1 VKISQD
7 SWSVGDV
14 ARLTGVTVRALHH
27 YDRIG
32 LLRPSIRSAAGYRGY
47 DQADLARLQ
56 RVLAYRE
63 LGFSLEDI
71 GRLLDDPDSDPVA
84 QLRHQHALVLERME
98 RLAQIAA
105 VLERT
110 LEAHTMGIKLTA
122 EEMLEVFGD
131 HDPTQYADEVQE
143 RWGDTDA
150 YQQSARRTST
160 YSKDDWIRIKAEQGA
175 AQARYAAVMA
185 AGLPADSPEA
195 MAAAEE
201 NRLLIDR
208 YFYDLSREM
217 HVKLGEM
224 YLADA
229 RFRKNYEDLAPGL
242 AQYVHDAI
250 AANAA
255 RPAG

>member
-1 VKISQD
+1 MKITED
-7 SWSVGDV
+7 SWSVGAV
-14 ARLTGVTVRALHH
+14 ARLAGVTVRALHH

-32 LLRPSIRSAAGYRGY
+32 LLRPSVRSSAGYRGY

-71 GRLLDDPDSDPVA
+71 GRLLDDPNSDPVT
-84 QLRHQHALVLERME
+84 QLRQQHELVLERME

-110 LEAHTMGIKLTA
+110 MEAHTMGIKLTA
-122 EEMLEVFGD
+122 EEMLEVFGE

-150 YQQSARRTST
+150 YQQSTQRTSSYT
-160 YSKDDWIRIKAEQGA
+160 KDDWIRIKAEQEA
-175 AQARYAAVMA
+175 AGVRFAEVMA

-201 NRLLIDR
+201 HRLLIDR
-208 YFYDLSREM
+208 YFYDLSREA
-217 HVKLGEM
+217 HVGLAEM
-224 YLADA
+224 YVADP
-229 RFRKNYEDLAPGL
+229 RFTKNYEDVAPGL

-250 AANAA
+250 VANAA
-255 RPAG
+255 R

>member
-1 VKISQD
+1 MKITQD
-7 SWSVGDV
+7 SWSVGEV
-14 ARLTGVTVRALHH
+14 ARLAGVTVRTLHH

-32 LLRPSIRSAAGYRGY
+32 LLQPSVRSSAGYRGY
-47 DQADLARLQ
+47 HQADLARLQ

-110 LEAHTMGIKLTA
+110 MEAHTMGIRLTA
-122 EEMLEVFGD
+122 EEMLEVFGEN
-131 HDPTQYADEVQE
+131 DPTQYADEVQE

-150 YQQSARRTST
+150 YQQSQQRTST
-160 YSKDDWIRIKAEQGA
+160 YTKDDWIKIKAEQE
-175 AQARYAAVMA
+175 A
-185 AGLPADSPEA
+185 AGSRFAAALAAGQPADSEA
-195 MAAAEE
+195 AMDAAEQ

-208 YFYDLSREM
+208 YFYDLSRQA
-217 HVKLGEM
+217 HVGLAQM
-224 YLADA
+224 YLTDP
-229 RFRKNYEDLAPGL
+229 RFRQTYEDIAPGL

-250 AANAA
+250 VANAA
-255 RPAG
+255 R